1 MNFPTDI
8 CMTGAT
14 GLVGNELLLLLSA
27 LEHVGH
33 VTVLSRKPL
42 GRFPAKIENILLD
55 FDKLQHYGSSLK
67 AHTFVCCLGTTIKVA
82 GSQEAFRKVD
92 YDYVIEFAKVAEKVG
107 AQKFMV
113 ISAMGANPESSVFY
127 NRVKGEMERDL
138 RKLAI
143 PQIEIFRPSLLTG
156 NRKEHRTGEVIAQKL
171 SPIINTFMVGPLKKY
186 KAIAA
191 KDVAKAMALA
201 IMNFNEGQFIYE
213 SDEIQRMSD
222 SIKSDV

>member
-8 CMTGAT
+8 CITGAT
-14 GLVGNELLLLLSA
+14 GLVGNELLLLLA
-27 LEHVGH
+27 NIEHVGH

-42 GRFPAKIENILLD
+42 GRFPAKIENIVLD
-55 FDKLQHYGSSLK
+55 FDKLANYSASLK

-92 YDYVIEFAKVAEKVG
+92 YDYVMEFAKVAEKAK
-107 AQKFMV
+107 AQKFIV
-113 ISAMGANPESSVFY
+113 ISAMGANAESSIFY

-138 RKLAI
+138 RSLSI
-143 PQIEIFRPSLLTG
+143 PQIEIFRPSLLLG
-156 NRKEHRTGEVIAQKL
+156 HRKEQRSGEGLAQKL
-171 SPIINTFMVGPLKKY
+171 SPLMNALMIGPLKKY

-191 KDVAKAMALA
+191 TDVAKAMALS
-201 IMNFNEGQFIYE
+201 ILNFNAGQFIYE